1 MNLSMESKV
10 LRSADLDYAH
20 RLDDVWES
28 NPYSV
33 EELHAPIRESL
44 LFELEQLG
52 LSSRSRLIRGPGGA
66 GKTHFLGT
74 LRQALSEAAPGT
86 ACSEATF
93 ILVDMTDVARFWHT
107 VLLGYLESLHKDLR
121 GNSGILQLDS
131 VLEDLFKQISSRGAP
146 LHSKLR
152 SCSTEDF
159 QNLTKEILGG
169 LHKKFRAEVGHYQNV
184 LRAFLALGTENFDLS
199 NVGYTWLLGERL
211 DEEKLALLGIS
222 DREQDPREILRGLT
236 WILSL
241 RGNTLLCLDQ
251 IDAIVAQ
258 GALYSRETPSEQ
270 LPEEERKAKGIILNL
285 ASGLAA
291 LQDQT
296 SRTLVVLSCLEQSFY
311 ILRDHALQNLMDRFS
326 ESFSLNTVPSG
337 EMAQKIIAQRM
348 APAFQA
354 QSFTPPYPTWPFAP
368 EAFENIQSL
377 YTPREIL
384 QMCQEHRLHCLQEE
398 SITELC
404 SFMGTPSKKEEEPEG
419 QDQKQGEKTPAETS
433 ETPPS
438 EPPKAPPVPPKFSI
452 LDQRFGEL
460 EKGVDPTNYLGEDQE
475 DALGELLRLGA
486 RLLLWETPL
495 QRNMDIEL
503 DPMGSLP
510 SDPLNARIRLIF
522 RSEGDRE
529 QHYCF
534 RVIQKNNHNAYRSRL
549 AKALTASGI
558 EKELSFRRLT
568 VFRTL
573 PPVDSGEQTKKQN
586 RAFQKAG
593 GRFAPVTNHEILLL
607 GALKKMFEEN
617 DPYFPDWIKKRRLVS
632 QLQCMQTAFPWITR
646 LSPPP
651 RRHDPAPPEEAGEKS
666 PEKPLERE
674 PQGLREEPP
683 RSTSKNATFERTPS
697 PPPEKPR
704 EEGIISRV
712 TRWFRKE
719 EESLTITR
727 EPLPSPNPE
736 DFLEPPEDAPPAS
749 ATSHIPEGSER
760 SERRDPEEV
769 SEALNTE
776 QESVKKTLEETST
789 EEEKLETPEAP
800 PEEPPHPFPGRSSEE
815 PLLFRG
821 VQEEVLL
828 GTEMLLGETITL
840 PPETFARH
848 GVILAGSGA
857 GKTVLMKR
865 LVEEAALCGIPSIV
879 IDSANDL
886 SQMGQSWKEPP
897 SSWGEEMHRKAALFE
912 ENVEVLLW
920 TPGHTGGRPL
930 HLSPLPDFE
939 ALEDDP
945 SGRDTAITMAV
956 ESLAERIFSGN
967 SKNAQKGAGP
977 PHRGPAA
984 PGAQKGEDPGGAYS
998 ITAGGPPGDQRRDE
1012 GIPQAQPGAW
1022 GPSRRRPNLGPPA
1035 PSGRGPPLSQGA
1047 LRGHLRIG
1055 GENPDL
1061 GDQPLGAP
1069 RAGILPAL
1077 HQHPRHGALLLGETV
1092 PPEKR
1097 SGAPGALR
1105 AGRGSGLYPLG
1116 TYQRL

>member
-33 EELHAPIRESL
+33 GELHAPIRESL

-121 GNSGILQLDS
+121 GTSGILQLDS
-131 VLEDLFKQISSRGAP
+131 VLEELFKQISSRGAT

-159 QNLTKEILGG
+159 PNLTKEILGG

-184 LRAFLALGTENFDLS
+184 LRAFFALGTENFDLS
-199 NVGYTWLLGERL
+199 NVGYTWLLGEFL
-211 DEEKLALLGIS
+211 DEEKLALLGIG

-296 SRTLVVLSCLEQSFY
+296 CRTLVVLSCLEQSFY

-326 ESFSLNTVPSG
+326 ESFSLNTVPSA
-337 EMAQKIIAQRM
+337 EMAKKIIAQRM

-354 QSFTPPYPTWPFAP
+354 QGFTPPYPTWPFAP
-368 EAFENIQSL
+368 GAFENIQSL

-384 QMCQEHRLHCLQEE
+384 QICQEHRLRCLQEE
-398 SITELC
+398 EITELQ
-404 SFMGTPSKKEEEPEG
+404 SFLGSLPKKEEEREERTPEV
-419 QDQKQGEKTPAETS
+419 DPEAA
-433 ETPPS
+433 PP
-438 EPPKAPPVPPKFSI
+438 EPPADPPVPPKFSL

-460 EKGVDPTNYLGEDQE
+460 EKRVDPTNYLGEDQE

-503 DPMGSLP
+503 DPMGNLP

-593 GRFAPVTNHEILLL
+593 GRFAPVTNQEILVL
-607 GALKKMFEEN
+607 GALKKMFEEK
-617 DPYFPDWIKKRRLVS
+617 DPYFPDWVKKRRLVS
-632 QLQCMQTAFPWITR
+632 QLSCMQTAFPWITR

-651 RRHDPAPPEEAGEKS
+651 KRPEAFSLEEESEGSRKETTPLPSGSGKS
-666 PEKPLERE
+666 PEKPRE
-674 PQGLREEPP
+674 KEPRE
-683 RSTSKNATFERTPS
+683 FGS
-697 PPPEKPR
+697 PPPDPR
-704 EEGIISRV
+704 QKRHL
-712 TRWFRKE
+712 RAC
-719 EESLTITR
+719 
-727 EPLPSPNPE
+727 PLLSP
-736 DFLEPPEDAPPAS
+736 
-749 ATSHIPEGSER
+749 G
-760 SERRDPEEV
+760 
-769 SEALNTE
+769 
-776 QESVKKTLEETST
+776 
-789 EEEKLETPEAP
+789 EAP
-800 PEEPPHPFPGRSSEE
+800 GGGTFLPGNPVVPKR
-815 PLLFRG
+815 RG
-821 VQEEVLL
+821 E
-828 GTEMLLGETITL
+828 
-840 PPETFARH
+840 
-848 GVILAGSGA
+848 
-857 GKTVLMKR
+857 
-865 LVEEAALCGIPSIV
+865 
-879 IDSANDL
+879 
-886 SQMGQSWKEPP
+886 
-897 SSWGEEMHRKAALFE
+897 
-912 ENVEVLLW
+912 
-920 TPGHTGGRPL
+920 
-930 HLSPLPDFE
+930 
-939 ALEDDP
+939 
-945 SGRDTAITMAV
+945 
-956 ESLAERIFSGN
+956 
-967 SKNAQKGAGP
+967 
-977 PHRGPAA
+977 PHRD
-984 PGAQKGEDPGGAYS
+984 E
-998 ITAGGPPGDQRRDE
+998 RD
-1012 GIPQAQPGAW
+1012 
-1022 GPSRRRPNLGPPA
+1022 
-1035 PSGRGPPLSQGA
+1035 PPLSA
-1047 LRGHLRIG
+1047 
-1055 GENPDL
+1055 
-1061 GDQPLGAP
+1061 
-1069 RAGILPAL
+1069 
-1077 HQHPRHGALLLGETV
+1077 
-1092 PPEKR
+1092 
-1097 SGAPGALR
+1097 S
-1105 AGRGSGLYPLG
+1105 
-1116 TYQRL
+1116 